1 MKSKLTKSAI
11 VPQDAIGRRLDQVA
25 AELFPDY
32 SRAAIQAWI
41 KSGELLVDS
50 ESRKLSSKVLGGE
63 RLELDVELLDVDAWE
78 PEDIPLDIVFAD
90 EHIIV
95 VNKPAGLV
103 VHPAAGHYQGTLLNA
118 LIHFDAELKKLP
130 RAGIVHR
137 LDKDTSGLMV
147 VARSLSAQNELVKQL
162 QAKSVYRQY
171 VAIAHGVVKQDGVV
185 DLPIGR
191 DSRNRKKMAVV
202 AAGHGKTAVTH
213 YLIERQYKHFTRLDV
228 RLETGRTHQIRV
240 HMSHIGHGLIGDPQ
254 YTSRAN
260 SSQGLPDILKV
271 AVQNY
276 PRQALH
282 AQTLG
287 LVHPVSGAEMTW
299 KSELPSDL
307 SELVALLDKYD

>member
-1 MKSKLTKSAI
+1 M
-11 VPQDAIGRRLDQVA
+11 PQDAIGRRLDQVA

-32 SRAAIQAWI
+32 SRAVIQAWI
-41 KSGELLVDS
+41 KSGELVVNR
-50 ESRKLSSKVLGGE
+50 ESRKISSKVFGGE
-63 RLELDVELLDVDAWE
+63 RLELDAELLDVDSWE
-78 PEDIPLDIVFAD
+78 AEDIPLDIIFAD
-90 EHIIV
+90 EHIV
-95 VNKPAGLV
+95 VINKPAGLV
-103 VHPAAGHYQGTLLNA
+103 VHPAAGHYRGTLLNA

-147 VARSLSAQNELVKQL
+147 VARSLIAQNDLVKQL

-171 VAIAHGVVKQDGVV
+171 IAVAHGVMKQGGVV
-185 DLPIGR
+185 DEPIGR

-202 AAGHGKTAVTH
+202 AAGLGKPAVTH
-213 YLIERQYKHFTRLDV
+213 YQIERQYRHFTQLDL

-240 HMSHIGHGLIGDPQ
+240 HMSSIGHGLVGDPL
-254 YTSRAN
+254 YTSRKTGFKDLQDTVKN
-260 SSQGLPDILKV
+260 

-287 LVHPVSGAEMTW
+287 LIHPVTGKEMTW
-299 KSELPSDL
+299 RSELPTDL
-307 SELVALLDKYD
+307 SKLITLLNAHD